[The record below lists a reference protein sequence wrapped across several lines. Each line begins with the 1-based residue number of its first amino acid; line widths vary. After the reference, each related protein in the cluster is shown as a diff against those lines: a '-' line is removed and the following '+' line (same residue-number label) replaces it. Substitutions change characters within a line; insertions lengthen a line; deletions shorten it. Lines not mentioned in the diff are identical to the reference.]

1 MKVKYLF
8 FWGVAFVYGICFI
21 GISHA
26 SDLADRINISGYGN
40 THFMT
45 MDGMPRRASGSDIND
60 ATVQLR
66 EFSLFVDANV
76 AEGVIASVELE
87 AGDNGNNYSANYAY
101 ADIDISTMLHSWDS
115 DDFGNLSFRI
125 GKILVPFLSYNEN
138 KVSFKQNLMSAPFTA
153 QNFAP
158 VIPFN
163 DNFHGAGWADV
174 GAMLNWN
181 YIVGELGI
189 VDLKAA
195 IFNGLNSDTDVLDD
209 NTLQLKA
216 TTTMSMGMMT
226 STFQPTV
233 RPRDGFLQNE
243 DNKLRDNNDD
253 KASVVKLTCRSL
265 DLPLEFGASWY
276 RGAWDDDSENDLQM
290 LGAHLNLVARDWSLK
305 GEYGIAHVEQEEG
318 INPISQGPAA
328 INRSTND
335 YNMQAWYV
343 EGSVIPFRYGE
354 DDNNYLRLVFRFD
367 DVDTNDKADFT
378 PWDRWRITP
387 GMEWQFIN
395 NSRLRYEFNH
405 AEIENFGE
413 APQAYKD
420 SGGTKKVQMHMASFI
435 FSF

>member
-1 MKVKYLF
+1 MRARKLF
-8 FWGVAFVYGICFI
+8 VWGGAFIYGICFI
-21 GISHA
+21 GVSHA
-26 SDLADRINISGYGN
+26 SDLSERINISGYAN

-45 MDGMPRRASGSDIND
+45 MDGMPRRADEPDIND

-76 AEGVIASVELE
+76 TEGVIASVELE

-101 ADIDISTMLHSWDS
+101 ADIDISGLIDSWDA
-115 DDFGNLSFRI
+115 DDFGNLSFRV

-138 KVSFKQNLMSAPFTA
+138 KVNFKQNLMSAPFTA

-163 DNFHGAGWADV
+163 TNFHGAGWADV
-174 GAMLNWN
+174 GAMLDWN
-181 YIVGELGI
+181 YIVGDLAL
-189 VDLKAA
+189 VDLKFAV
-195 IFNGLNSDTDVLDD
+195 INGLSSDTDVLDD
-209 NTLQLKA
+209 NTVQLEA

-243 DNKLRDNNDD
+243 DNELRDNNYD
-253 KASVVKLTCRSL
+253 KATVVKLTCKAL
-265 DLPLEFGASWY
+265 DFPLDFGASWY
-276 RGAWDDDSENDLQM
+276 RGAWDNDAKNDLQ
-290 LGAHLNLVARDWSLK
+290 LFGGHLNLVARNWSLK
-305 GEYGIAHVEQEEG
+305 GEYGIGRVEQKEG
-318 INPISQGPAA
+318 INPIAQGPAA
-328 INRSTND
+328 INKSTDD

-343 EGSVIPFRYGE
+343 EGSVIPLRYGE
-354 DDNNYLRLVFRFD
+354 NDDHFLRLVFRYD
-367 DVDTNDKADFT
+367 DVDTNDKVDFN

-387 GMEWQFIN
+387 GMEWQFIK

-405 AEIENFGE
+405 AEIEDFDE

-420 SGGTKKVQMHMASFI
+420 SGGTKKVQMHMVSLI